1 VSNVSRAESFLR
13 DLQSAVSS
21 RRLYAPD
28 HPRNIDVLA
37 KLEAHVA
44 ALTASRA
51 EFSALSDADRLVTD
65 DGHIESHVPI
75 ARGIFRALN
84 SRGFERLTV
93 QRGVTRSE
101 LAGFIDAIVAHDTGG
116 TTALTP
122 SAHLTFSRLVR
133 QGGSRSGGG
142 AGIGAWGG
150 GFVSGGDVPLERV
163 WLSVESGPIELDMLE
178 GLVLALGHTVTHNR
192 DALIPLVQ
200 LQSHDAYTV
209 THITNVAVLS
219 MAIASALGF
228 SADFVHDQGTAA
240 LLHDVG
246 KLKVPVDV
254 LTSPTKLTEAQ
265 LVLMKRHPED
275 GARMLMGAGRLP
287 DLAAIVAFEH
297 HLQFDGGG
305 YPAVPAGWRS
315 HVASEITHV
324 ADVYDALRSDRPY
337 RKGLPPETA
346 AQMMSADAGRVFDPF
361 VLKVFFEQVAPR
373 LTWRSDLA
381 SKTSD
386 DAEASML
393 PGAEG
398 PGAESRDADSTAD
411 TAEPAGPPPAEGPT
425 A

>member
-1 VSNVSRAESFLR
+1 VSNASRAEQFLR
-13 DLQSAVSS
+13 ELQGAVSS
-21 RRLYAPD
+21 RRLYAAN
-28 HPRNIDVLA
+28 HPRNVEILD

-44 ALTASRA
+44 ALTASRP
-51 EFSALSDADRLVTD
+51 EFSALSDADRLITD
-65 DGHIESHVPI
+65 DGLVESHAPV

-84 SRGFERLTV
+84 SRGFDRLTV
-93 QRGVTRSE
+93 ARGVSRAE
-101 LAGFIDAIVAHDTGG
+101 LAGIIDGFAALDSGG
-116 TTALTP
+116 AAALAPTP
-122 SAHLTFSRLVR
+122 HITISRLVR
-133 QGGSRSGGG
+133 RGTGTS
-142 AGIGAWGG
+142 IGAWGG
-150 GFVSGGDVPLERV
+150 GFVSGRGAPLERV
-163 WLSVESGPIELDMLE
+163 WLSIETGPIELEVLE
-178 GLVLALGHTVTHNR
+178 GLVLALSQTVSHNR
-192 DALIPLVQ
+192 DALIPLIQ

-219 MAIASALGF
+219 MALATSLGF
-228 SADFVHDQGTAA
+228 SAAFVHDQGTAA

-246 KLKVPVDV
+246 KLRVPVDV

-287 DLAAIVAFEH
+287 ELAAIVAFEH

-346 AQMMSADAGRVFDPF
+346 AQMMTADAGRVFDPY

-373 LTWRSDLA
+373 LTWRTGELSGSPTPA
-381 SKTSD
+381 TPSPEPP
-386 DAEASML
+386 A
-393 PGAEG
+393 
-398 PGAESRDADSTAD
+398 AESPLA
-411 TAEPAGPPPAEGPT
+411 
-425 A
+425 